1 MNKHKKIS
9 LFLATVA
16 IAATSAFASND
27 ETMSDIYIM
36 PQNNEAISTPV
47 ATNRYGLDFTKAAE
61 STINSV
67 VSIKSFATRKQQQ
80 YYGNDF
86 VDPFEFFFGP
96 GFGGQQRKQ
105 QQQQQQQKSEPQPI
119 GSGSG
124 VIISEDGYIVTNNH
138 VIDGAEKLE
147 VTLND
152 NRKFN
157 ARVIGTDPNTDVALL
172 KISATKL
179 TPIVFGNS
187 DNVKVGEW
195 VLAVG
200 NPLNLNS
207 TVTAGIISAKA
218 RNINIIEGTRDGYA
232 VESFIQTDAAVNMG
246 NSGGA
251 LVNAAGELIGI
262 NAAIE
267 SGTGYYSGYS
277 FAIPVNIVKKVI
289 ADLRDYGE
297 VQRAVLG
304 VSLKEINADFA
315 KQNNLSVLK
324 GAYVAGLSQNSN
336 AAKSGIEVGDVI
348 TKIDDKNIN
357 STSELIEKISQ
368 QHPGDKVAVTVNR
381 SGATKTFNVTLTSK
395 DDING
400 TNFAAKG
407 GNFNNLLGA
416 SLSNPTAQELS
427 KYNVSSG
434 VLVENVGNGVLKE
447 AGIKKGFMITKVDRV
462 TIRSVEQLTE
472 LLNSKSGGVLVE
484 GKYENGMKAYYGF
497 GL

>member
-1 MNKHKKIS
+1 MKKRV
-9 LFLATVA
+9 LEFVFLSIFAVVSANVA
-16 IAATSAFASND
+16 AQTGYVDLVS
-27 ETMSDIYIM
+27 
-36 PQNNEAISTPV
+36 
-47 ATNRYGLDFTKAAE
+47 AAE
-61 STINSV
+61 KSVPAVVHIKTEFEQVGNSFDYYFPWLFGYGGRGSAPV
-67 VSIKSFATRKQQQ
+67 IAT
-80 YYGNDF
+80 
-86 VDPFEFFFGP
+86 
-96 GFGGQQRKQ
+96 
-105 QQQQQQQKSEPQPI
+105 
-119 GSGSG
+119 GSG
-124 VIISEDGYIVTNNH
+124 VIISGNGYIVTNNH
-138 VIDGAEKLE
+138 VVENAISVE

-152 NRKFN
+152 KRSYK
-157 ARVIGTDPNTDVALL
+157 ATVIGTDPSSDLALL
-172 KISATKL
+172 KINESGL
-179 TPIVFGNS
+179 PYLVYGDS
-187 DNVKVGEW
+187 DKAKVGEW

-348 TKIDDKNIN
+348 TKVDDKNIT

-368 QHPGDKVAVTVNR
+368 HHPGDKVAVTVNR
-381 SGATKTFNVTLTSK
+381 SGVTNTFYVTLTSK
-395 DDING
+395 NDVNG

-407 GNFNNLLGA
+407 SNFNSLLGA
-416 SLSNPTAQELS
+416 SLANPTAQELA
-427 KYNVSSG
+427 KYNVSNG

-472 LLNSKSGGVLVE
+472 LLNSKSGGVLME